1 MLDPKKNKTLD
12 QTLFFFVKCSSLT
25 SKLIIFMVENV
36 INNNFSTLESN
47 EPLSIPTKKILNMFD
62 FNEWI
67 GHKNFSY

>member
-1 MLDPKKNKTLD
+1 
-12 QTLFFFVKCSSLT
+12 
-25 SKLIIFMVENV
+25 MVENV